1 MRLEDLHPETV
12 VRGILPDA
20 LVTVAAVEWHGS
32 EAHPPL
38 SRSPLSLRQNGT
50 NRGIMFRGCRLQIFA
65 MR

>member
-32 EAHPPL
+32 EAYPPL

>member
-38 SRSPLSLRQNGT
+38 SRSPLSLKARK
-50 NRGIMFRGCRLQIFA
+50 
-65 MR
+65 